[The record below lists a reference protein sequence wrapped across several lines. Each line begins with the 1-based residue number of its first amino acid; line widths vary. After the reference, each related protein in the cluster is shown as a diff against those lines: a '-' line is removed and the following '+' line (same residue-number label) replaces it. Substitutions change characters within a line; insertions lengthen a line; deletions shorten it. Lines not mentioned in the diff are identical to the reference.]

1 MNIIITQQIT
11 IFTMVPILSLS
22 KLSMKCTHDSI
33 LELWHIEKIKYQI
46 SKIQIIP
53 FCYGLLILMPLETTI
68 SQTTSKTKDW
78 FNLY

>member
-33 LELWHIEKIKYQI
+33 LELWHIEKIKYQR
-46 SKIQIIP
+46 
-53 FCYGLLILMPLETTI
+53 FR
-68 SQTTSKTKDW
+68 
-78 FNLY
+78 